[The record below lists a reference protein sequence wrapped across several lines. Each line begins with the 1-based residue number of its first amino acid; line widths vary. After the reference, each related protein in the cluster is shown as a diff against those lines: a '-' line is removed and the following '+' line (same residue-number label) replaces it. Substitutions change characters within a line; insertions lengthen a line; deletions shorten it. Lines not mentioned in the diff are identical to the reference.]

1 MELLLR
7 KFDKDGDSFPS
18 FSYKKQKKFHNDYDK
33 MSESEPAGACS
44 RMASGE
50 CGPQAEPEANRSE
63 SGLQAKPDVRRLC
76 L

>member
-1 MELLLR
+1 MSESEPAGACSR
-7 KFDKDGDSFPS
+7 MASGEYGP
-18 FSYKKQKKFHNDYDK
+18 QAEPEANR
-33 MSESEPAGACS
+33 SESEPAGACS

>member
-1 MELLLR
+1 MASGECGPQAEPEANR
-7 KFDKDGDSFPS
+7 
-18 FSYKKQKKFHNDYDK
+18 
-33 MSESEPAGACS
+33 SESEPAGACS